1 MRVRG
6 EIVHQRPYRTNAE
19 QKNHLL
25 LLKVHEGVMV
35 NGIMI
40 HTIPVITS
48 CGLKDPRLGDSV
60 DITGRM
66 EFQRLVTPAGSLSSS
81 PVPVIIPSGH

>member
-1 MRVRG
+1 MRIRG
-6 EIVHQRPYRTNAE
+6 EIVHQRPYSDFAD

-25 LLKVHEGVMV
+25 LLKVQEGVMV
-35 NGIMI
+35 NGVTI

-48 CGLKDPRLGDSV
+48 GTMDRRLGDSI

-66 EFQRLVTPAGSLSSS
+66 EFKRVKTTAGSLSSS
-81 PVPVIIPSGH
+81 PIPVIIHL